1 MKQTNNDLRIQERG
15 FPMWLRAI
23 MVLTCFFIATP
34 SFAHGADMHVLGAIM
49 AIDANHVE
57 IKTPKGQSVNV
68 QLNRQTRYRDE
79 SNPKGA
85 NRPAVG
91 DRVVIAATKGEKKGA
106 NLLVATEV
114 HFSSTKRVPVLA
126 QPIPTE

>member
-1 MKQTNNDLRIQERG
+1 MI
-15 FPMWLRAI
+15 
-23 MVLTCFFIATP
+23 LTCLFIATP
-34 SFAHGADMHVLGAIM
+34 SFTQAADLHVLGAIM

-57 IKTPKGQSVNV
+57 IKTPKGQTVNV
-68 QLNRQTRYRDE
+68 RLNKQTRYRDE

-85 NRPAVG
+85 SWPAVG

-126 QPIPTE
+126 QPVPTP

>member
-1 MKQTNNDLRIQERG
+1 
-15 FPMWLRAI
+15 MWLRSI
-23 MVLTCFFIATP
+23 LTLTCLFIATP
-34 SFAHGADMHVLGAIM
+34 SFAYGADLHVLGAIM
-49 AIDANHVE
+49 AIDTNHVE

-68 QLNRQTRYRDE
+68 QLNKQTRYKDE

-114 HFSSTKRVPVLA
+114 HFSSTKRVSVLA
-126 QPIPTE
+126 QPAPAQ

>member
-1 MKQTNNDLRIQERG
+1 
-15 FPMWLRAI
+15 MWLRVI

-34 SFAHGADMHVLGAIM
+34 SFAHGADLHVLGAIM

-79 SNPKGA
+79 SNPRGA

-126 QPIPTE
+126 QPVPAE